1 MEESKMERVRKEKHL
16 LTKEKERKSIYDQQ
30 YKQHFLLEVKLEIVD
45 LILGCHMNKFIVI

>member
-1 MEESKMERVRKEKHL
+1 MEGIRKEKHL